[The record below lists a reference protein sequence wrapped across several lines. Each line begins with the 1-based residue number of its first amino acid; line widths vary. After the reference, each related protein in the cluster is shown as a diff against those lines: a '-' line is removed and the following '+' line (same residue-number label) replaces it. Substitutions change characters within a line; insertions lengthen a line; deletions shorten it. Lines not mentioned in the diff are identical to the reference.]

1 MSTVCASDN
10 HPQSGEQPHDHQHD
24 HHHATP
30 GERLEASLAQA
41 SRDPAYLA
49 LFYRELLAA
58 TVYLPL
64 RAPASKAEQDDG
76 VAIEHWEMSD
86 GTSVIPFFSTP
97 QRLQQ
102 VLGSEEPG
110 AVTALP
116 ARELFSLT
124 RGERLFLNPK
134 CAQGKA
140 FYPQEIALLLERG
153 GMVPS
158 QCLAI
163 EGGQSIRIG
172 PLEHLPGALQ
182 EGITTLCGQ
191 RGLVRSA
198 WLVRFQDPQCDT
210 QPVLLLALELEGDD
224 EAAHQLLIHEAG
236 TLLSGLLEQDAWVD
250 VCCIRRTQADPLAD
264 YLRTHITPI
273 YQRRWGGW
281 LRNAIP
287 SAPGR

>member
-1 MSTVCASDN
+1 MCASDN
-10 HPQSGEQPHDHQHD
+10 HPQPGEQPHDHHHD

-30 GERLEASLAQA
+30 EERLEASLMQA

-49 LFYRELLAA
+49 LFYRDLLAA

-64 RAPASKAEQDDG
+64 RAASAEGEQDEG
-76 VAIEHWEMSD
+76 VEIEHWEMSD
-86 GTSVIPFFSTP
+86 GSSVIPFFSSP

-102 VLGSEEPG
+102 ALGGEAAG

-124 RGERLFLNPK
+124 RGEQLFLNPK
-134 CAQGKA
+134 CEQGKA
-140 FYPQEIALLLERG
+140 FYPQEIAMLLASD
-153 GMVPS
+153 GMAPS
-158 QCLAI
+158 QSLVI
-163 EGGQSIRIG
+163 DGGQSIRIG
-172 PLEHLPGALQ
+172 PLESPPEALQ
-182 EGITTLCGQ
+182 AGLATLCGQ
-191 RGLVRSA
+191 RELVRSA
-198 WLVRFQDPQCDT
+198 WLVHFQDPQCDE

-224 EAAHQLLIHEAG
+224 EAAHQVLIHEAG
-236 TLLSGLLEQDAWVD
+236 TLGSGLLEQDEVVD

-264 YLRTHITPI
+264 YLRTHITPA

-287 SAPGR
+287 IAPSC